1 VHDILLYAA
10 RTHGAKKAFGAREVE
25 KVINEDKVVTKMV
38 SGKEE
43 KQTKTWSY
51 FKLKPYD
58 WMTYEGALQR
68 VQQIGSG
75 LRELGSGGEDET
87 FFNIYAGTS

>member
-1 VHDILLYAA
+1 MHDVLLYAA
-10 RTHGAKKAFGAREVE
+10 RTHGAKQGFGSRETD

-38 SGKEE
+38 GGKEE

-58 WMTYEGALQR
+58 WVSYEGALQLAK
-68 VQQIGSG
+68 QIGSG
-75 LRELGSGGEDET
+75 LRELGSGGEGET
-87 FFNIYAGTS
+87 YFNIYAGTS